1 MTDANVILRP
11 AAFAALA
18 CHSEPGGV
26 LSAGAKNLWSGRKPK
41 GVLR

>member
-1 MTDANVILRP
+1 MTDANVIQDP

-26 LSAGAKNLWSGRKPK
+26 LSAGAKNLWAG
-41 GVLR
+41 